1 MKEFLNIFQKFI
13 PCHSPYDV
21 WRDFIVLSSCAISN
35 SLDKTNCSKRE
46 SLYIQTIKKYI
57 KQEQELFPQ
66 LLAETVNQ
74 LENNLEQDFLG
85 EIFMNLKFGDS
96 HFGQYFTPYYVSKLM
111 SKTIVGDAVAQVKE
125 KNFITISDP
134 CCGSGSLLIA
144 SVNEAKQQLE
154 KENINFQKC
163 VFVCGQDINQT
174 VALMCYIQLS
184 LMGVSGYILVGDA
197 LQSQNVIVENCWFTP
212 MYFLLKGDE
221 RIRELEKS

>member
-1 MKEFLNIFQKFI
+1 MKEFLNIFEKLI
-13 PCHSPYDV
+13 SHHSPYDV

-35 SLDKTNCSKRE
+35 SFDKINYSKRE
-46 SLYIQTIKKYI
+46 SLYMQTIKKYN

-66 LLAETVNQ
+66 LLAKTVNQ

-85 EIFMNLKFGDS
+85 ELFMNLNFGDS
-96 HFGQYFTPYYVSKLM
+96 YLGQYFTPYYISKFM
-111 SKTIVGDAVAQVKE
+111 SKMIVVDAVAQVKE
-125 KNFITISDP
+125 KNFIIISDP

-163 VFVCGQDINQT
+163 ISVCGQDINQT

-184 LMGVSGYILVGDA
+184 LMGVSGYILVGDT
-197 LQSQNVIVENCWFTP
+197 LKSSHVTVENCWFTP
-212 MYFLLKGDE
+212 MYFLLKGDKT
-221 RIRELEKS
+221 L

>member
-1 MKEFLNIFQKFI
+1 MKEFLNIFEKFI
-13 PCHSPYDV
+13 HYHSSYDV

-35 SLDKTNCSKRE
+35 SMDKTNYSKRE
-46 SLYIQTIKKYI
+46 SLYMQTIKKYT

-66 LLAETVNQ
+66 LLVKTVNQ
-74 LENNLEQDFLG
+74 LENNLDQDFLG
-85 EIFMNLKFGDS
+85 ELFMNLKFGDS
-96 HFGQYFTPYYVSKLM
+96 HLGQYFTPYYISKLM
-111 SKTIVGDAVAQVKE
+111 SKMIVGNAVAQVKE
-125 KNFITISDP
+125 KNFITTSDL

-184 LMGVSGYILVGDA
+184 LMGVPGYVLVGDA
-197 LQSQNVIVENCWFTP
+197 LQSQNVTVENCWFTP

-221 RIRELEKS
+221 RI